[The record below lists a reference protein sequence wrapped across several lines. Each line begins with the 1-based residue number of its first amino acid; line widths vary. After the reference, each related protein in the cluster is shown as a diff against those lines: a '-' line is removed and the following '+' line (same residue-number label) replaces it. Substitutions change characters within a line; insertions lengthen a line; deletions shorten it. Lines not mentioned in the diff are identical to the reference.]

1 MELDPSPVAA
11 LLGQGLTAPGLVLAG
26 PGQVAEPPRQE
37 QAGLGVPSG
46 LRQAGVTPH

>member
-1 MELDPSPVAA
+1 MELEPSPTAA
-11 LLGQGLTAPGLVLAG
+11 LLGQGLTDPGLLWG